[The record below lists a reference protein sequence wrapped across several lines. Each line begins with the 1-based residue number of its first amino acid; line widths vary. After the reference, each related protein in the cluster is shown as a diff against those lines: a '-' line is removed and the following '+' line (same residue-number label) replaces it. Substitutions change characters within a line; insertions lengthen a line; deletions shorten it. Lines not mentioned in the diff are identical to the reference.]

1 MTNQSVQKV
10 KSESKFQ
17 VWSSSKKKKIMW
29 RTSSKVGYRITKHK
43 KVVIKAHSSEH
54 IRWAFHSDANLKAKI
69 RKLQKKE
76 DAKEKKPEINVEELD
91 SSITEGPSIDS
102 DRCDDIETVQQ
113 ITESMT
119 A

>member
-1 MTNQSVQKV
+1 MY
-10 KSESKFQ
+10 
-17 VWSSSKKKKIMW
+17 KKTQG
-29 RTSSKVGYRITKHK
+29 RAGYRITKHK

-76 DAKEKKPEINVEELD
+76 NAKEKKPDINVEELD
-91 SSITEGPSIDS
+91 SSITEGESSDG
-102 DRCDDIETVQQ
+102 DRCDEMETVEHM
-113 ITESMT
+113 TETMT